1 MISYLT
7 LLPIWGGVRGLQVT
21 FISGGGS
28 HLDLLSVLGRSDR
41 VLTREISS
49 NQLRLLQ
56 RNKPH
61 DSLVLI
67 QHTHTR
73 TRGNMRR
80 HSNVRVKWAEAD
92 LETVNSAPHLSVKVT
107 SNRFTLFSVNHFV
120 TSAPLKRSEQRRAAS
135 RRQSPGCLIKSHK
148 LPLNFPEVRFTVEAG
163 SRVTFR

>member
-1 MISYLT
+1 MRRSQRPPGDLYLR
-7 LLPIWGGVRGLQVT
+7 WRVT
-21 FISGGGS
+21 FRFTVSTRTERS
-28 HLDLLSVLGRSDR
+28 RSDPR
-41 VLTREISS
+41 NILKSTPSPSEKQTSWFTRL
-49 NQLRLLQ
+49 N
-56 RNKPH
+56 PT
-61 DSLVLI
+61 
-67 QHTHTR
+67 HTHTHA
-73 TRGNMRR
+73 RGNMRR